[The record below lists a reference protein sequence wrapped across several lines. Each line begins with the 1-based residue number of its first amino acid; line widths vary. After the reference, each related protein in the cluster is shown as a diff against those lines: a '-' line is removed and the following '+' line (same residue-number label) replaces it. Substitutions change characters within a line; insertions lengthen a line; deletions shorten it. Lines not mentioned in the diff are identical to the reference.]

1 MAKGTSKTPGT
12 TINPAQPIDPNK
24 AKPGAAAPKGGKSK

>member
-1 MAKGTSKTPGT
+1 MAKGTSKSPGT

-24 AKPGAAAPKGGKSK
+24 AKPAAAPKGGKSK